1 MPILELDALSLRF
14 GGVTALSGLT
24 MEVRRGELLAL
35 IGPNGAGKTSVLNCI
50 SGLYRAQEGTITLTA
65 GDGARHRLHR
75 LPPHRIAALGVA
87 RTFQNIELF
96 KHMTVLENLML
107 GRHVHMKGGVL
118 SGGLYAGRQR
128 RTEIEH
134 RRYVEEVI
142 DFMNLEPLRGREVGN
157 LAYGNQR
164 LVEMARALAL
174 DPSLLLLDEPTA
186 GMNAEEKESMA
197 RFILDVHEER
207 GVTVL
212 VIDHDIDVIMDIAE
226 RVIVLD
232 FGRKI
237 AEGTPGEVRG
247 DPVVVDAYLGHA
259 RREGEQPAPG
269 SVPPG

>member
-1 MPILELDALSLRF
+1 MDRPPPVLELDALSLRF

-24 MEVRRGELLAL
+24 MEVREGELLAL

-50 SGLYRAQEGTITLTA
+50 SGLYRAQQGTITLTA
-65 GDGARHRLHR
+65 RDGTRHPLHR

-96 KHMTVLENLML
+96 RHMTVLENLML

-118 SGGLYAGRQR
+118 GGGLHLGRQR
-128 RTEIEH
+128 RAEIEH
-134 RRYVEEVI
+134 RRHVEEII
-142 DFMNLEPLRGREVGN
+142 DFMNLEALRSREVGN

-174 DPSLLLLDEPTA
+174 DPAILLLDEPTA

-207 GVTVL
+207 GVTVV
-212 VIDHDIDVIMDIAE
+212 VIDHDIDVIMDISD
-226 RVIVLD
+226 RVVVLD
-232 FGRKI
+232 FGRRI

-247 DPVVVDAYLGHA
+247 DPAVIDAYLGHA
-259 RREGEQPAPG
+259 RGGEGARVRE
-269 SVPPG
+269 